1 MYVLNEEVFVIFA
14 DYDTTVDVIVV
25 KGLNEALDYLKTLE
39 PEEHFETQ
47 VLHGV
52 FTAADVIP
60 SDLRDNDC
68 YLIVLTPG
76 CGIDTVGIR
85 GHVFETDC
93 ACNPSLLAAE
103 IERLINKNDRD
114 LLFPPD
120 IGDVFVLYGYQ
131 TELGLCINED
141 TIDEEKADSCRK
153 VVNET
158 MRIREGEI
166 VL

>member
-14 DYDTTVDVIVV
+14 DYDTTVDVVVV
-25 KGLNEALDYLKTLE
+25 KGLNEALNHLRMLE
-39 PEEHFETQ
+39 PEDHFETQ

-52 FTAADVIP
+52 FAPADVIP

-68 YLIVLTPG
+68 YLIVLLPG
-76 CGIDTVGIR
+76 CGIDGVGMR
-85 GHVFETDC
+85 GHVLETDC

-103 IERLINKNDRD
+103 IEGVVNKNDRN
-114 LLFPPD
+114 LLFQPN
-120 IGDVFVLYGYQ
+120 IEDVYVLYGYQ

-141 TIDEEKADSCRK
+141 TVDEEKADSCKK
-153 VVNET
+153 VVRET